1 MIITD
6 GMWAVLRQKFRY
18 LTESNSE
25 ADAFDAFIRLIF
37 KKTVTTKNNEEE
49 RHGST
54 GK

>member
-6 GMWAVLRQKFRY
+6 GMWAVLRQKFRD

-25 ADAFDAFIRLIF
+25 ADAFIRLIF